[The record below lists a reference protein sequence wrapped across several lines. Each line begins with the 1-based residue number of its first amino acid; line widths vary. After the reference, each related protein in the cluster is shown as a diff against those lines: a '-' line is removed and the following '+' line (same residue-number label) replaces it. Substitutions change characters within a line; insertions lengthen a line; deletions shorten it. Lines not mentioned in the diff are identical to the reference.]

1 MSNVYNSVMKTII
14 TYDDHAQCNCDNA
27 IKTIFQHY
35 SFLFLLI
42 DNLKNIVREKQ
53 GI

>member
-1 MSNVYNSVMKTII
+1 MYNSVIKTII
-14 TYDDHAQCNCDNA
+14 TYDDYAQCNCDNA

-35 SFLFLLI
+35 SFHLV
-42 DNLKNIVREKQ
+42 DNLEEYREKQ